1 LGSGPSLSSR
11 SRLRRDWAPVRAAQ
25 DSVPNPYQPGE
36 ISVAEAAHRLGCA
49 TSVLYHWIHTQQL
62 SARRGCGQR
71 FCIPWNDQ
79 TEAECRSR
87 IHQSAHLNRNARP
100 RKLPAPAFPA
110 ADGHISVTE
119 APIGSDAAPGSSTT
133 GSKPGNSPPT
143 AAPGTG
149 YTSPGTTTS
158 RRNAATAST
167 NPGTSTLPPDA
178 PSPADEADPPR
189 NVGATRHAHAI
200 TPGLT
205 STAPA
210 QLTTSQRAIAGGAV

>member
-1 LGSGPSLSSR
+1 
-11 SRLRRDWAPVRAAQ
+11 
-25 DSVPNPYQPGE
+25 VPNPYQPGE

-119 APIGSDAAPGSSTT
+119 AAYRLGCSTWVIYDWIETGKLAAHRGSGNRLHIPWNNHIQAECSNRIDKSGHLIPAARRT
-133 GSKPGNSPPT
+133 KP
-143 AAPGTG
+143 
-149 YTSPGTTTS
+149 
-158 RRNAATAST
+158 RRR
-167 NPGTSTLPPDA
+167 G
-178 PSPADEADPPR
+178 
-189 NVGATRHAHAI
+189 
-200 TPGLT
+200 
-205 STAPA
+205 
-210 QLTTSQRAIAGGAV
+210 